1 MKMKCILIF
10 GLLAFLASCST
21 NEESDLNRL
30 NIKGD
35 VVNIEISTQTTI
47 PISEWLYTDINK
59 VDFQRSV
66 RNDAVYSF
74 CGQSSMA
81 FDKYGNL
88 SELTVFDNLRKPL
101 YGKPEFTR
109 SITLYNPININVNE
123 LADGWSYEN
132 DHMGRIVVQKS
143 EHDGNLNFE
152 RHITYNKR
160 GDIDMVVCKYNHLK
174 LQTYDDT
181 ETPTDTTF
189 FKYAQFDREGNW
201 TAATIQKRGRL
212 KTDSYTMNVQRQLTY
227 AGQEKQKDLI
237 RNLQSWNKGIIK
249 DKPTDL
255 KMKPQ
260 SFFGDIIRL
269 DMPERMR
276 MEEALSTNDNL
287 KVYKL
292 DTDSGYFSISVSIG
306 QQDGSIYDVTDEEAN
321 NAMTYSLAQSG
332 IVILKWQGFFVVN
345 VNGKRFGEINYCH
358 YASGGILSTGDPV
371 VVKILS
377 YQENGT
383 NVCTSISFG
392 YDSCHESLYKPLM
405 EKIISTIKI
414 N

>member
-1 MKMKCILIF
+1 MKCILF
-10 GLLAFLASCST
+10 CGLLAFLVACSPDEQT
-21 NEESDLNRL
+21 DLNRL
-30 NIKGD
+30 NIKGN
-35 VVNIEISTQTTI
+35 VVKLEVSTQTTI
-47 PISEWLYTDINK
+47 PISEWLYTDIDK
-59 VDFQRSV
+59 VDFHRSI

-74 CGQSSMA
+74 CGQSSMI
-81 FDKYGNL
+81 FDKAGKL
-88 SELTVFDNLRKPL
+88 SELIVFDNTGNTIYRNPELTRPL
-101 YGKPEFTR
+101 
-109 SITLYNPININVNE
+109 TLYNPININVNE
-123 LADGWSYEN
+123 LADCWSYEN
-132 DHMGRIVVQKS
+132 DNMGRIVKQKN

-152 RHITYNKR
+152 RFVTYNKR

-174 LQTYDDT
+174 LQAYDETY
-181 ETPTDTTF
+181 TPADTTF
-189 FKYAQFDREGNW
+189 FKYTQFDGEGNW

-212 KTDSYTMNVQRQLTY
+212 KTDSYAMNVRRQLTY
-227 AGQEKQKDLI
+227 AGQEKQNGLI
-237 RNLQSWNKGIIK
+237 RNLQSWNKGIVK
-249 DKPTDL
+249 DKLVDL
-255 KMKPQ
+255 KMEPQ
-260 SFFGDIIRL
+260 SFFGDAL
-269 DMPERMR
+269 QLEMPERMR

-306 QQDGSIYDVTDEEAN
+306 QQDESIYDVTNEEAN

-332 IVILKWQGFFVVN
+332 IVILKWEGFSIVN

-358 YASGGILSTGDPV
+358 YASGGILSTGDPI

-383 NVCTSISFG
+383 NACASIAFG